1 MATRRSAPLA
11 MTGAR
16 RRADLALVI
25 TSATSLRHHRRL
37 RRHEPRMSH
46 LDPTTTLRP
55 ARSVVSQQ
63 LDGEAVLLDLE
74 RETYFSLNRVGAR
87 IWALIGEG
95 LTFSAIVDR
104 LADEFD
110 ASRTVIAA
118 DAMALAEE
126 LLAAGLVEPLPPSV
140 ASEP

>member
-1 MATRRSAPLA
+1 
-11 MTGAR
+11 
-16 RRADLALVI
+16 
-25 TSATSLRHHRRL
+25 
-37 RRHEPRMSH
+37 MSD
-46 LDPTTTLRP
+46 LDPTITLRQAP
-55 ARSVVSQQ
+55 SVVSQQ

-110 ASRTVIAA
+110 ASRAVIAA